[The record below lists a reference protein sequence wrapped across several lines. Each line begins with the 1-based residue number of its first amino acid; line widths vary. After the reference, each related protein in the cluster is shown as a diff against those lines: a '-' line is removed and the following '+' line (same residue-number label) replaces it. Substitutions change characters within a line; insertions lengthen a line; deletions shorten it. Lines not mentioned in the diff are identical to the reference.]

1 MTWLMNPRLLTA
13 SFAGDTNVCC
23 SGKQLSK
30 VVMDM
35 NEGLGSWMAMNKLS
49 LNVDK
54 TKLSVFNLRKSYLT
68 SPFAS
73 IKIEEKQRESD
84 IRFWGVFIYI

>member
-1 MTWLMNPRLLTA
+1 
-13 SFAGDTNVCC
+13 
-23 SGKQLSK
+23 
-30 VVMDM
+30 
-35 NEGLGSWMAMNKLS
+35 MAMNKLS

-84 IRFWGVFIYI
+84 IRF